1 MVSTKNKIVLPTSR
15 DPVVTK
21 ISKNCIARSCFHRNC
36 IAEPVSMDC
45 EESNVVSLFIV
56 KGRVVNPVVSILV
69 DPVYTV
75 MVVSQEIQLFL

>member
-1 MVSTKNKIVLPTSR
+1 
-15 DPVVTK
+15 
-21 ISKNCIARSCFHRNC
+21 
-36 IAEPVSMDC
+36 MDC
-45 EESNVVSLFIV
+45 EESNVVSLFLV